1 MTTKRNRVL
10 GSLISMSAFL
20 ADPLA
25 QAGIEYT
32 INNQSTI
39 TYQNVTIAD
48 PTVRQTSYQIVP
60 GSNTLSLK
68 EDNNFVIQ
76 LKTYT
81 QDILSIIIQPGKAPT
96 CYPRPSRCQFERNQ
110 PDQVTLVY

>member
-1 MTTKRNRVL
+1 MKKRNRAL
-10 GSLISMSAFL
+10 SSIIFMSALL
-20 ADPLA
+20 AHPLA
-25 QAGIEYT
+25 KAGVEYM

-39 TYQNVTIAD
+39 AYQNVTIAD

-81 QDILSIIIQPGKAPT
+81 QDILSIILQPGKAPT

>member
-1 MTTKRNRVL
+1 MTKRNRAL
-10 GSLISMSAFL
+10 SSMIFMSALL
-20 ADPLA
+20 AHPLA
-25 QAGIEYT
+25 QAGVEYT

-48 PTVRQTSYQIVP
+48 PTVRQTSDQIVP

-68 EDNNFVIQ
+68 EDDNVVIQ

-81 QDILSIIIQPGKAPT
+81 QDILSIIIQPGKSPT

>member
-1 MTTKRNRVL
+1 MIL
-10 GSLISMSAFL
+10 MSAFL
-20 ADPLA
+20 AHPLA
-25 QAGIEYT
+25 QAGVEYT

-68 EDNNFVIQ
+68 EDDNVVIQ
-76 LKTYT
+76 LKTFT

>member
-1 MTTKRNRVL
+1 MKKRNRAL
-10 GSLISMSAFL
+10 SSMILMSALL
-20 ADPLA
+20 AHPLA
-25 QAGIEYT
+25 QAGVEYT

-68 EDNNFVIQ
+68 EDDNVVIQ

-81 QDILSIIIQPGKAPT
+81 QDILSIIIQPGRSAT

>member
-1 MTTKRNRVL
+1 MTKKNRAL
-10 GSLISMSAFL
+10 SSMIFMSALL
-20 ADPLA
+20 AHPLA
-25 QAGIEYT
+25 QAGVEYT

-48 PTVRQTSYQIVP
+48 PTVRPTSYQIVP
-60 GSNTLSLK
+60 GNNTVSLK
-68 EDNNFVIQ
+68 EDNNVVIQ

-81 QDILSIIIQPGKAPT
+81 QDILSIIIQLGKAPT
-96 CYPRPSRCQFERNQ
+96 CYPKPSRCEFERNQ